1 MERIDARCSTG
12 TKGDGASGA
21 KLGIVFTAYRHLP
34 GGADAGVLLQQRLL
48 LLGEVRVHCIT
59 GLP

>member
-12 TKGDGASGA
+12 TEGGGTSGA

-34 GGADAGVLLQQRLL
+34 GGAGAGVLLQQRLL
-48 LLGEVRVHCIT
+48 LLGEVRGHCVS